1 MLSNSPL
8 TDNSLDKQADQQAEQ
23 LYKTGRAQIIY
34 PKQEDDEV
42 LLDGS
47 DELPALEGD
56 EGTVTEEVESD
67 ETELPELD
75 DLPEDPEEDEEE
87 EEFVEGSKRFEQFKD
102 DFVKAFGLPMEEAKE
117 LVLGLR
123 EESGKRA
130 INEQKYELSA
140 AWNVPVTEVDRRL
153 AVVAKVWAK
162 LPADKQQAYDSTKG
176 AQVLYARHEAQQSK
190 SATTKGSQRTS
201 TKATGTA
208 SSKYWYTQ
216 SQIERMAP
224 EEYSAN
230 ADRIM
235 VAYAQ
240 NKVKK

>member
-1 MLSNSPL
+1 M
-8 TDNSLDKQADQQAEQ
+8 SLDD
-23 LYKTGRAQIIY
+23 
-34 PKQEDDEV
+34 
-42 LLDGS
+42 
-47 DELPALEGD
+47 DELPALEGED
-56 EGTVTEEVESD
+56 GAVEPSTAED
-67 ETELPELD
+67 DTELPDLD
-75 DLPEDPEEDEEE
+75 DLPEDPEEGDEE

-123 EESGKRA
+123 DESSKRQV
-130 INEQKYELSA
+130 NEQKYELSA

-153 AVVAKVWAK
+153 AVVAKVWSK

-190 SATTKGSQRTS
+190 SATAKGSQRTS
-201 TKATGTA
+201 TKATGT
-208 SSKYWYTQ
+208 SSAKYWYTQ

>member
-1 MLSNSPL
+1 M
-8 TDNSLDKQADQQAEQ
+8 TDNSLDQQADQQAEQ

-34 PKQEDDEV
+34 PTTEEDDEV

-56 EGTVTEEVESD
+56 EGAVTETVEGD
-67 ETELPELD
+67 DTDELPDLD
-75 DLPEDPEEDEEE
+75 DLPEEPEEEEE

-190 SATTKGSQRTS
+190 SATAKGSQRTS

-208 SSKYWYTQ
+208 SSKYWFTQ

-240 NKVKK
+240 GKVKK